1 MFTSHVSP
9 YTSFV
14 LKPLSTCFT
23 TEKTTVKA
31 FLFVNYRYSSI
42 RAPVQATVGFYCVP
56 SYSYK
61 LYNKSLVVERV
72 SHQPCLDQSCARMDK
87 THLNFYSALA
97 GIYK

>member
-1 MFTSHVSP
+1 MFPPTLLSYSNHFLRALQQKRPQSRLFYLLTIGTVA
-9 YTSFV
+9 YV
-14 LKPLSTCFT
+14 PLS
-23 TEKTTVKA
+23 KRLLA
-31 FLFVNYRYSSI
+31 FIV
-42 RAPVQATVGFYCVP
+42 CP